1 MRARE
6 RSKSSRR
13 KKKVKA
19 IELGS
24 WFTRR
29 RRRQLSLARVLA
41 RGESS
46 ASPFRLCVLQSERLP
61 CLRLSLVLL
70 ESQARATTIAYEK
83 EVGKT
88 RETFDCNGCVRCSF
102 PFPSLPRVHSSL
114 SLPFHRAQRRHRH
127 LSPCEQEKKAE
138 TDSVSGSHR
147 SLKKDK
153 KTAENAADAA
163 PGATPTPST
172 CPFRVSIK
180 HWRAVASWTWDA
192 GDDVCGICRA
202 AFDGCPPDAK
212 FPGDDAPVVWGACGH
227 AFHLQCI
234 SRWLGA
240 PAAEQ
245 RCPFCRRAWEYK
257 SAGGGAEKGEGEEG
271 GGGGGRAGGGGATPV
286 GAAATMGRRPPPAV
300 GGGAA
305 APRTARRAR
314 TTVGASPPA
323 VPPVPAP

>member
-1 MRARE
+1 M
-6 RSKSSRR
+6 
-13 KKKVKA
+13 KA

-24 WFTRR
+24 CFTRRR

-114 SLPFHRAQRRHRH
+114 SLPFHRAQRRHQH

-153 KTAENAADAA
+153 KN
-163 PGATPTPST
+163 
-172 CPFRVSIK
+172 
-180 HWRAVASWTWDA
+180 
-192 GDDVCGICRA
+192 
-202 AFDGCPPDAK
+202 
-212 FPGDDAPVVWGACGH
+212 
-227 AFHLQCI
+227 
-234 SRWLGA
+234 SRKRRRRRS
-240 PAAEQ
+240 
-245 RCPFCRRAWEYK
+245 RCYPHPLDLPLPRLHQALARR
-257 SAGGGAEKGEGEEG
+257 
-271 GGGGGRAGGGGATPV
+271 RLLDL
-286 GAAATMGRRPPPAV
+286 GRR
-300 GGGAA
+300 
-305 APRTARRAR
+305 
-314 TTVGASPPA
+314 
-323 VPPVPAP
+323 

>member
-1 MRARE
+1 MPERASVRARE

-24 WFTRR
+24 CFTRRR

-61 CLRLSLVLL
+61 FLRLSLVLL
-70 ESQARATTIAYEK
+70 ERQARATTIAYEK

-114 SLPFHRAQRRHRH
+114 SLPFHRAQRRHQH

-153 KTAENAADAA
+153 KN
-163 PGATPTPST
+163 
-172 CPFRVSIK
+172 
-180 HWRAVASWTWDA
+180 
-192 GDDVCGICRA
+192 
-202 AFDGCPPDAK
+202 
-212 FPGDDAPVVWGACGH
+212 
-227 AFHLQCI
+227 
-234 SRWLGA
+234 SRKRRRRRS
-240 PAAEQ
+240 
-245 RCPFCRRAWEYK
+245 RCYPHPLDLPLPRLHQALARR
-257 SAGGGAEKGEGEEG
+257 
-271 GGGGGRAGGGGATPV
+271 RLLDL
-286 GAAATMGRRPPPAV
+286 GRR
-300 GGGAA
+300 
-305 APRTARRAR
+305 
-314 TTVGASPPA
+314 
-323 VPPVPAP
+323 